1 MPDTLGSG
9 MLSMI
14 AMGRAGSPPPVVALA
29 TGSDLPWLLVLLAVG
44 ALVYRVIQSNL
55 ERQRNE
61 SINDR
66 LRRLGA
72 GHALAADMKL
82 RWNPILLALAG
93 LACAWFGC
101 LSMADSEPGIGIL
114 MLLVGAWLAWAAWD
128 NARRKAGPPLRMDR
142 HGLHSSEFGLIP
154 WSEVVG
160 IDFQRVEKGN
170 ACLHQLGLC
179 VRDPGRYLR
188 DAPPRVRRRHASLEG
203 ARTGCLW
210 LQLDM
215 LDKHPDLIHRAALQ
229 LRRRDPG
236 PFLKEWTREMD
247 DSVVEAFL
255 EARVADQ
262 GMRGLHGTRGA
273 QGSHGHRHGQL
284 RAGPAPMDGVQD
296 RAEQRFRRAMA
307 AHERRAARKKKDER
321 FVGGITFAL
330 VLLYA
335 LWRLLG

>member
-1 MPDTLGSG
+1 

-72 GHALAADMKL
+72 GHALVADMKL

-128 NARRKAGPPLRMDR
+128 NARER
-142 HGLHSSEFGLIP
+142 
-154 WSEVVG
+154 
-160 IDFQRVEKGN
+160 
-170 ACLHQLGLC
+170 
-179 VRDPGRYLR
+179 PGRR
-188 DAPPRVRRRHASLEG
+188 CAWTAM
-203 ARTGCLW
+203 GC
-210 LQLDM
+210 
-215 LDKHPDLIHRAALQ
+215 
-229 LRRRDPG
+229 
-236 PFLKEWTREMD
+236 TRPN
-247 DSVVEAFL
+247 S
-255 EARVADQ
+255 
-262 GMRGLHGTRGA
+262 G
-273 QGSHGHRHGQL
+273 
-284 RAGPAPMDGVQD
+284 
-296 RAEQRFRRAMA
+296 
-307 AHERRAARKKKDER
+307 
-321 FVGGITFAL
+321 
-330 VLLYA
+330 
-335 LWRLLG
+335 